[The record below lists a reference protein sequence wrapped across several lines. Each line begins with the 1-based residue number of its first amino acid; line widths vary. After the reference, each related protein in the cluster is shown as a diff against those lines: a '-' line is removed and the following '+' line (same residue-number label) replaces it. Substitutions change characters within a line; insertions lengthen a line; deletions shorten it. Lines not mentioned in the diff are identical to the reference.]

1 MHGHDVVVVGAS
13 AGGVE
18 ALVDLAGHLPPD
30 LPAYL
35 LVVLHVASDRTSV
48 LPRIMSGAGPLPAS
62 HARHGERPAAGHIYI
77 APPGRHLLVHDGEL
91 RLSAGPKEGGHRPAI
106 DPLFRT
112 AARARG
118 RRVVGVILSGA
129 LDDGTAGLVAV
140 KQRGGIA
147 VVQDP
152 SEAIVPDM
160 PRSAMQ
166 NVQVDHCLRVAEI
179 GALLMRLASEKVEAP
194 ELPPKPLL
202 ERESLIA
209 LNGGSVDLEPPPG
222 ELSQFSCPSCGGV
235 LNEIHDGDLLRFR
248 CQVGHAYGAEAL
260 RSAEQQEFEGALWAA
275 LRALEEQAALCRR
288 LAVRARELS
297 QLRSAERFDE
307 RALAAEQQARLVR
320 EALRRGLG
328 GIAEPDDHE
337 EPSTLT

>member
-1 MHGHDVVVVGAS
+1 MHGRDVVVVGAS

-18 ALVDLAGHLPPD
+18 ALVGLVEHLPSD
-30 LPAYL
+30 LKACV

-48 LPRIMSGAGPLPAS
+48 LPRILTTAGPLPAT
-62 HARHGERPAAGHIYI
+62 HATHGERPEPGHIYV

-91 RLSAGPKEGGHRPAI
+91 RLSLGPKEGGHRPAV
-106 DPLFRT
+106 DALFRT

-118 RRVVGVILSGA
+118 RRVIGIVLSGA
-129 LDDGTAGLVAV
+129 LDDGTAGLVAI

-152 SEAIVPDM
+152 DEAIVGDM
-160 PRSAMQ
+160 PRNALQ
-166 NVQVDHCLRVAEI
+166 NVPVDHVLPVAEI
-179 GALLMRLASEKVEAP
+179 GALLRRLTREKLEAP
-194 ELPPKPLL
+194 DPPPKALL

-209 LNGGSVDLEPPPG
+209 LDGGTADLEPPPG
-222 ELSQFSCPSCGGV
+222 EPSQFSCPSCGGV

-248 CQVGHAYGAEAL
+248 CQVGHAYGSEAL
-260 RSAEQQEFEGALWAA
+260 RSEQQQEFEGALWAA

-288 LAVRARELS
+288 LAVRARELT
-297 QLRSAERFDE
+297 QGRSAERFDD

-320 EALRRGLG
+320 EALRQGL
-328 GIAEPDDHE
+328 AEPSVTEELE
-337 EPSTLT
+337 EPSHAS